1 MKKIICG
8 SSILIIAILL
18 ILLYNSE
25 KEHEDLSDQLS
36 KFQDESL
43 DLKSDNQDL
52 QDQVQALESD
62 VKSLENDKEDLKTQI
77 TYLSDELNYK
87 WRDTSNLRQLYRSLV
102 DSQVALV
109 DGRGLLEIPSN
120 TGNYEDY
127 TFMYIKPVEGIK
139 ENIDLIIENLTT
151 YYFIDLK
158 MTFMDLDEDNI
169 LHINLV
175 EEDDTDPSWYPYFAG
190 STGGYITDLTMV
202 ESFLQRNYPGPWIKG
217 VNFYFNGEDEYLT
230 DHVSMFMGIYERS
243 EDYFNI
249 EAIE

>member
-1 MKKIICG
+1 MKKFIYGIF
-8 SSILIIAILL
+8 ILVVTSLL
-18 ILLYNSE
+18 VLLYIGYGR
-25 KEHEDLSDQLS
+25 LSDQADNS
-36 KFQDESL
+36 
-43 DLKSDNQDL
+43 DLMSDNQDL
-52 QDQVQALESD
+52 QDQVQKLESE
-62 VKSLENDKEDLKTQI
+62 VKSLESDKEGLKTQI

-87 WRDTSNLRQLYRSLV
+87 WEEVKDSRALYRSLV
-102 DSQVALV
+102 DSQVALI
-109 DGRGLLEIPSN
+109 DGKGLLEIPSN

-139 ENIDLIIENLTT
+139 ENIDLIIDNLTT
-151 YYFIDLK
+151 YYFMGLK

-175 EEDDTDPSWYPYFAG
+175 EEEDTDESWYPYFAG

-230 DHVSMFMGIYERS
+230 DHVSMFMGIYERT
-243 EDYFNI
+243 EDYFNL